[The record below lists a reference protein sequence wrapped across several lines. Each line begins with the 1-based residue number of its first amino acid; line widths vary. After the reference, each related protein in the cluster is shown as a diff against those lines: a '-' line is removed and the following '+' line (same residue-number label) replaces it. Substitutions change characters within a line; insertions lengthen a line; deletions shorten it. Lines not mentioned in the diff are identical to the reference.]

1 MRRTEAKAEKR
12 KKRAM
17 GIFIVVIMTM
27 SVLGYMFGKDS
38 TEQSDYNDFKFYQSG
53 NKWATKIDDN
63 EYVFNFF
70 PSQVEN
76 INVSSDIISRLDD
89 SLQIDMTSDVDS
101 EYKEA
106 IALAEFELSGYLFY
120 NEQYARLGFTELNEY
135 EKPKITCLDSTFSV
149 PVILFEKSN
158 ETIIYS
164 EGNCI
169 IANAKS
175 ESDIVAIKD
184 RLLYGLIGVMD

>member
-1 MRRTEAKAEKR
+1 MRRSEAKAEKR
-12 KKRAM
+12 KKMAM

-38 TEQSDYNDFKFYQSG
+38 VDQYDYNDFKFYKSE
-53 NKWATKIDDN
+53 NKFATKIDQN
-63 EYVFNFF
+63 EYVFDFF
-70 PSQVEN
+70 PSQVETIN
-76 INVSSDIISRLDD
+76 ISSDIINRLKDRV
-89 SLQIDMTSDVDS
+89 QIDMTSDVDS

-135 EKPKITCLDSTFSV
+135 EKPKITCSDATASV

-158 ETIIYS
+158 ETVVYS
-164 EGNCI
+164 EGSCI
-169 IANAKS
+169 IAKAKS
-175 ESDIVAIKD
+175 ESDIIAIKD